1 MQPTVEL
8 RHGPCTRSTKLH
20 TLHTPRNIMPNMYPH
35 RRTQTCRASTN
46 QEENPATPSI
56 VRWVPRKSQG
66 VDDVIERKAPK
77 LFDPFNK
84 PNYDELDELPMTKI
98 LTGLFRQQV
107 CFGRTRSIFPLTGVL
122 LVAQGVYS
130 LLRACSWSHKPL
142 RIYSYGLRY
151 KTWLV

>member
-1 MQPTVEL
+1 
-8 RHGPCTRSTKLH
+8 
-20 TLHTPRNIMPNMYPH
+20 MPNMYPH

-122 LVAQGVYS
+122 MVAQTLTYI
-130 LLRACSWSHKPL
+130 LLRAALQDMAGLS
-142 RIYSYGLRY
+142 RILLTLIDGGSKLSQ
-151 KTWLV
+151 THI